1 MPGNHEF
8 DYGVDRLMELAAG
21 AEFPYLSCNFTGL
34 AAGEPVFQPYALL
47 DYGDTTVG
55 YVGICTP
62 ESLTKTDP
70 TYFRDE
76 AGEAVYGFRQGG
88 DGQELYDCVQA
99 AVDQARAGG
108 ADYVVAVGHLGN
120 EGISAQWS
128 SQAVIAHTTG
138 IDVFLDGHSHEQYER
153 TLPNREG
160 KDVVLAQTGTGLTA
174 IGQVIL
180 DPVTGE
186 IQAELVAG
194 YAGRDPEMEEEI
206 AAVQAQ
212 YEEQLSQVVG
222 STDVALVTTDPATGE
237 YWVRSRETNLGDFC
251 ADAYRAVM
259 GADIAFVNGGGI
271 RAELAPGEVTY
282 GDILD
287 LHPYGNAL
295 CLVEATGQQIL
306 DALEMG
312 ARKYP
317 QTSGGFLQVS
327 GLTYTIDAAV
337 PSSVV
342 VDENGAFQSVDGPR
356 RVTGVKVGGQPLELD
371 RVYTLAS
378 HNYMLKS
385 GGDGY
390 TMFQGCTLLKDET
403 VLDNQAL
410 IRYLGQILEGDLSA
424 YSAPGGQGRI
434 QIAETAEETGGAPAE
449 PEEPAAG
456 ARIYVVQPGDCLW
469 TIAWQELG
477 GGLRWVEIYD
487 ANRDQIQDPD
497 RIQAGMELE
506 LPA

>member
-1 MPGNHEF
+1 
-8 DYGVDRLMELAAG
+8 
-21 AEFPYLSCNFTGL
+21 
-34 AAGEPVFQPYALL
+34 
-47 DYGDTTVG
+47 
-55 YVGICTP
+55 
-62 ESLTKTDP
+62 
-70 TYFRDE
+70 
-76 AGEAVYGFRQGG
+76 
-88 DGQELYDCVQA
+88 
-99 AVDQARAGG
+99 
-108 ADYVVAVGHLGN
+108 
-120 EGISAQWS
+120 
-128 SQAVIAHTTG
+128 
-138 IDVFLDGHSHEQYER
+138 
-153 TLPNREG
+153 
-160 KDVVLAQTGTGLTA
+160 
-174 IGQVIL
+174 
-180 DPVTGE
+180 
-186 IQAELVAG
+186 
-194 YAGRDPEMEEEI
+194 
-206 AAVQAQ
+206 
-212 YEEQLSQVVG
+212 
-222 STDVALVTTDPATGE
+222 
-237 YWVRSRETNLGDFC
+237 
-251 ADAYRAVM
+251 
-259 GADIAFVNGGGI
+259 
-271 RAELAPGEVTY
+271 
-282 GDILD
+282 
-287 LHPYGNAL
+287 
-295 CLVEATGQQIL
+295 
-306 DALEMG
+306 MG

-424 YSAPGGQGRI
+424 YSAHGGQGRI

-456 ARIYVVQPGDCLW
+456 ARIYVVLPGDCLW
-469 TIAWQELG
+469 TIARQELG